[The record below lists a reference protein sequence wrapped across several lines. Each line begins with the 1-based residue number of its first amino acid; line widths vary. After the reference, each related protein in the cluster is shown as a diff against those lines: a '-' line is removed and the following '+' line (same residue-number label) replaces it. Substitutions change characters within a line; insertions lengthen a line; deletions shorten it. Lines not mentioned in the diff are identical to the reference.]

1 MHCGICFFVSGG
13 CNERNYC
20 VPFLE
25 NLLLIRRFFFFN
37 WERLMFSVSSR
48 SDPDE
53 NNFADSLGFFL
64 FFRPPLPPTGIEPE
78 PKKISFESIWINSG
92 SIWMKIEW
100 KLNENW
106 IKFEWNLN
114 LFWINYEPMN
124 VWINLN
130 QFEVW
135 INFQAIWI
143 STYETQTLGWWILKL
158 SGGFD

>member
-25 NLLLIRRFFFFN
+25 NLLLIRRFFFFT

-53 NNFADSLGFFL
+53 NNFSDSLGFFL

-114 LFWINYEPMN
+114 LFWINYEPI
-124 VWINLN
+124 WINLN

-135 INFQAIWI
+135 INFQWI
-143 STYETQTLGWWILKL
+143 STYETRTLGWWILKL